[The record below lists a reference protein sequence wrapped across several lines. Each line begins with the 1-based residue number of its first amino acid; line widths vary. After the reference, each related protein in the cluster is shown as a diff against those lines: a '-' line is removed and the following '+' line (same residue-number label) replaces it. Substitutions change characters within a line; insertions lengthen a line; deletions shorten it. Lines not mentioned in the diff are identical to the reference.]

1 MVMLTVIM
9 GHRAAHGSAS
19 AGQMEAKKNKNKIKN
34 IGHNFRAAHG
44 AGSGRAHGGDAGE
57 C

>member
-19 AGQMEAKKNKNKIKN
+19 AGQMEAKKKNKIKN